1 MTLIE
6 KLRDPEAGT
15 FERMK
20 RCCEAA
26 DTIEAQER
34 EIEQLRDAL
43 SVYGWHNEGC
53 PQFPTYTEPHL
64 HPACICGFDAAL
76 RGENHDPSNM

>member
-6 KLRDPEAGT
+6 RLRGGVYGLNRIEL
-15 FERMK
+15 
-20 RCCEAA
+20 CHEAA
-26 DTIEAQER
+26 DTIEAQAA
-34 EIEQLRDAL
+34 EIERLRDAL

-76 RGENHDPSNM
+76 RGEKQ